1 MIAPVI
7 YITAS
12 KMYIIIFTFHFPK
25 ILVSFYFFFLNQAN
39 RWCAE
44 GVDLL
49 ASQQLEKCSSPEF
62 ALRALTD
69 IEDFLASAKE
79 YRDPNQVRA
88 LFQDVLTPETKSLI
102 HQVLT

>member
-1 MIAPVI
+1 M
-7 YITAS
+7 
-12 KMYIIIFTFHFPK
+12 
-25 ILVSFYFFFLNQAN
+25 
-39 RWCAE
+39 
-44 GVDLL
+44 DLL